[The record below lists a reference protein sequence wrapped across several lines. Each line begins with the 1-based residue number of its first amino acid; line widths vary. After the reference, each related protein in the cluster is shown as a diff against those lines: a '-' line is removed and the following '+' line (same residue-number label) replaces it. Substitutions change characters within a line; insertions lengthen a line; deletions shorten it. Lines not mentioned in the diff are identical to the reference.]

1 MIVPFKNIIQHQ
13 GGEKVLSTI
22 TSHKEKIE
30 LKYDRLIDITNFKSL
45 TNTSAINQKIA
56 YGEFLNRISD
66 PMITNEKGNAG
77 GFIGGYVQDRRNKAN
92 VKSRSIIL
100 IDIDEVPEGVN
111 VWENIEGFTNFA
123 IAMYSTH
130 NHTKENPRYRVIIPL
145 HHDIEPDHYK
155 EVTRYLVDIL
165 QVWIDETSCEFERHM
180 HYPTCSNP
188 DNYEFYYQDFPFFD
202 ASFITKQ
209 HEEIKTF
216 KNNEKADPRTKQNW
230 IGAWTNIHS
239 ITDVLDNFL
248 SDKYEPFRNNRYTYV
263 DGSTKGGLII
273 YDGGLHTHSNHSTDP
288 ISGKN
293 VNSFDL
299 YRLHKFS
306 HLDNGMEDMKDK
318 PSYKAM
324 IEHCKK
330 DEKVREYYEK
340 HINFE
345 VKINGSPVID
355 LKKELQGRYFE
366 ELDRLEQEWEANGKK
381 GRKPI
386 TISPARCSVILPEC
400 ISFILFD
407 LEENTRLAM
416 YLPEEGIY
424 TQNATVIKRVISWL
438 EPKLNNTKA
447 EEVIYHLTNTAE
459 VKEKT
464 NSRYLI
470 PVQNGVFNLKTKT
483 LEPFTADYV
492 FTTKIATPY
501 YENPVNPVIDGWD
514 VVSWV
519 KSIACGDL
527 EIENLLWQ
535 VMNDALNGNYSRRKA
550 IFLIGEGNN
559 GKGTFQELIMNL
571 IGIKNIATLKVNEF
585 DERFRLSVLEGK
597 TAVIG
602 DDVPANVYID
612 DSSNF
617 NSVVTGDMVSVE
629 FKNRPIYNTVFR
641 CSVIQSTNGMPKFK
655 NKTNGTI
662 RRIVIVPFKAD
673 FNGKA
678 ENFKI
683 KDEYIKNEQVLQFV
697 LYKAINMDFEKFD
710 IPKVSLQELEV
721 FKQDNDPVLD
731 FKLSV
736 FDEWGIQEVPKYI
749 VYGFYKNFCH
759 ENGYK
764 HLADRQFHKQ
774 FKTYLGDG
782 WEDSQKKFRY
792 ESLIKYVGDL
802 DKMKLGF
809 GFPDKSKPYKAY
821 KNSSFK
827 IV

>member
-1 MIVPFKNIIQHQ
+1 M
-13 GGEKVLSTI
+13 LSTI
-22 TSHKEKIE
+22 TSRKERIE
-30 LKYDRLIDITNFKSL
+30 LTYDRLMDITDFKSL
-45 TNTSAINQKIA
+45 TQTNAMNQKIV
-56 YGEFLNRISD
+56 YGELLNRISQ
-66 PMITNEKGNAG
+66 PLITNKKGNAG
-77 GFIGGYVQDRRNKAN
+77 GFIGGYVQNNRNKSN
-92 VKSRSIIL
+92 VKSRSMIT
-100 IDIDEVPEGVN
+100 IDIDEVPQGVN
-111 VWENIEGFTNFA
+111 VWKNIEGFTNFA
-123 IAMYSTH
+123 VAMYATH
-130 NHTKENPRYRVIIPL
+130 NHTKEDPRYRIIIPL
-145 HHDIEPDHYK
+145 LYDIGPEHYK
-155 EVTRYLVDIL
+155 EVTQYVVGIL
-165 QVWIDETSCEFERHM
+165 QVRIDESSYEFARHM
-180 HYPTCSNP
+180 HYPTCSDPNQ
-188 DNYEFYYQDFPFFD
+188 YEFYYQDLPFFD
-202 ASFITKQ
+202 ASFLTRQ
-209 HEEIKTF
+209 HEEIQTF
-216 KNNEKADPRTKQNW
+216 QKKEKANPRKKQNW
-230 IGAWTNIHS
+230 VGAWANIYS
-239 ITDVLDNFL
+239 VTDVLTKFL
-248 SDKYEPFRNNRYTYV
+248 SDKYEPFRGNRYTYV
-263 DGSTKGGLII
+263 DGSTKGGLVV
-273 YDGGLHTHSNHSTDP
+273 YDGDTHAHSNHSTDP

-299 YRLHKFS
+299 YRLHRFG
-306 HLDNGMEDMKDK
+306 HLDIGTEEMKDK

-324 IEHCKK
+324 VAHCKK
-330 DEKVREYYEK
+330 DEKVKKYYDQ
-340 HINFE
+340 HIKVE
-345 VKINGSPVID
+345 VNALMIG
-355 LKKELQGRYFE
+355 LKKELRDRYFE
-366 ELDRLEQEWEANGKK
+366 ELSRLEQEWEEGGKK

-386 TISPARCSVILPEC
+386 TISPVRCSVILPDY
-400 ISFILFD
+400 IRFILFD

-424 TQNATVIKRVISWL
+424 TQNTTVIKRVISWL

-447 EEVIYHLTNTAE
+447 EEVIYHLTNKAE
-459 VKEKT
+459 VKEKN

-470 PVQNGVFNLKTKT
+470 PVQNGVFNLKTKI

-492 FTTKIATPY
+492 FTTKITTPY
-501 YENPVNPVIDGWD
+501 IENPVNPVIDGWD
-514 VVSWV
+514 VVSWM
-519 KSIACGDL
+519 KSIACGDV
-527 EIENLLWQ
+527 EIEKLLWQ
-535 VMNDALNGNYSRRKA
+535 VLNDALNGNYSRRKS

-629 FKNRPIYNTVFR
+629 FKNKPIYNTVFR

-697 LYKAINMDFEKFD
+697 LYKAIHMDFETFD
-710 IPKVSLQELEV
+710 IPKVSLQELEI

-731 FKLSV
+731 FKLTI
-736 FDEWGIQEVPKYI
+736 FDEWGIQEVPMYI
-749 VYGFYKNFCH
+749 VYGFYKKFCMD
-759 ENGYK
+759 NGYK

-782 WEDSQKKFRY
+782 WGDSQRKFHY

-802 DKMKLGF
+802 DKMNVGF
-809 GFPDKSKPYKAY
+809 GFPDQSKPCKTYK
-821 KNSSFK
+821 KKTFK
-827 IV
+827 VV

>member
-1 MIVPFKNIIQHQ
+1 M
-13 GGEKVLSTI
+13 ER
-22 TSHKEKIE
+22 
-30 LKYDRLIDITNFKSL
+30 KYDRVMDITDFKSL
-45 TNTSAINQKIA
+45 TNTNAINQKIT
-56 YGEFLNRISD
+56 YGEFVNRLIQ
-66 PMITNEKGNAG
+66 PTITSKKGKAG
-77 GFIGGYVQDRRNKAN
+77 GFIGGYVQNNRSKSN
-92 VKSRSIIL
+92 VKSRSFL
-100 IDIDEVPEGVN
+100 SIDIDEVPQGVN
-111 VWENIEGFTNFA
+111 VWDNIEGFTNFA
-123 IAMYSTH
+123 VAMYATH
-130 NHTKENPRYRVIIPL
+130 NHTKADPRYRIIIPL
-145 HHDIEPDHYK
+145 LYDIGPEYYK
-155 EVTRYLVDIL
+155 EVTQYVVGIL
-165 QVWIDETSCEFERHM
+165 QVGIDESSYEFERHM

-188 DNYEFYYQDFPFFD
+188 EDYEFYHQDLPFFD
-202 ASFITKQ
+202 ASFLTEQ

-216 KNNEKADPRTKQNW
+216 KKNEKANPRKKQNW
-230 IGAWTNIHS
+230 VGAWTNIYS
-239 ITDVLDNFL
+239 VTDVLNDFL
-248 SDKYEPFRNNRYTYV
+248 SDTYELFRGNRYTYV
-263 DGSTKGGLII
+263 DGSTKGGLVV
-273 YDGGLHTHSNHSTDP
+273 YDGDTHAHSNHSTDP

-299 YRLHKFS
+299 YRLHRFG
-306 HLDNGMEDMKDK
+306 HLDNGMEDRKDK
-318 PSYKAM
+318 PSYQAM
-324 IEHCKK
+324 IAHCKNDK
-330 DEKVREYYEK
+330 RVRAYYEK
-340 HINFE
+340 HIKFE
-345 VKINGSPVID
+345 MERKNASGID
-355 LKKELQGRYFE
+355 LKKELRDRYFE
-366 ELDRLEQEWEANGKK
+366 ELARLDKEWEENGKK

-386 TISPARCSVILPEC
+386 MISPTRCAVILPEY
-400 ISFILFD
+400 IRFILFD

-416 YLPEEGIY
+416 YLPAEGIY
-424 TQNATVIKRVISWL
+424 TQNTTMIKRVISWL

-447 EEVIYHLTNTAE
+447 EEVIYHLTNKAE

-470 PVQNGVFNLKTKT
+470 PVQNGVFHLKTKK

-492 FTTKIATPY
+492 FTTKITTPY
-501 YENPVNPVIDGWD
+501 IENPVHPVLDGWD
-514 VVSWV
+514 VVNWV
-519 KSIACGDL
+519 KSIACGDV
-527 EIENLLWQ
+527 EIEKLLWQ

-571 IGIKNIATLKVNEF
+571 IGMKNIATLKVNEF

-629 FKNRPIYNTVFR
+629 FKNKPIYNTVFR

-683 KDEYIKNEQVLQFV
+683 KDEYIKHKQVLQFV
-697 LYKAINMDFEKFD
+697 LYKAINMDFEAFD
-710 IPKVSLQELEV
+710 IPKVSLQELEI

-731 FKLSV
+731 FKRTI

-749 VYGFYKNFCH
+749 VYGFYKKFCMD
-759 ENGYK
+759 NGYK

-774 FKTYLGDG
+774 FKTYLGEN
-782 WEDSQKKFRY
+782 WEDSQNRFRY
-792 ESLIKYVGDL
+792 DSLIKYVGDL
-802 DKMKLGF
+802 DKMNLGF
-809 GFPDKSKPYKAY
+809 GFPDQAKPQKTYKKSI
-821 KNSSFK
+821 FK
-827 IV
+827 VL

>member
-1 MIVPFKNIIQHQ
+1 MSV
-13 GGEKVLSTI
+13 TI
-22 TSHKEKIE
+22 TPNIEKIE
-30 LKYDRLIDITNFKSL
+30 LKNNRLLDIASFQSL
-45 TNTSAINQKIA
+45 TNTNAINEKITYEA
-56 YGEFLNRISD
+56 FLNKISN
-66 PMITNEKGNAG
+66 PMINTKKGNAG
-77 GFIGGYVQDRRNKAN
+77 GFVGGYVQDRRNKAN
-92 VKSRSIIL
+92 VKSRSIIS
-100 IDIDEVPEGVN
+100 IDIDEVPKGVHL
-111 VWENIEGFTNFA
+111 WENIACSTNFA
-123 IAMYSTH
+123 VAMYSTH
-130 NHTKENPRYRVIIPL
+130 KHTKDEPRYRVIIPL
-145 HHDIEPDHYK
+145 LYDIEPEHYE
-155 EVTRYLVDIL
+155 EVTKYLVGIL
-165 QVWIDETSCEFERHM
+165 QVQIDETSYQFERHM

-188 DNYEFYYQDFPFFD
+188 DNYEFYYQDFPLFD
-202 ASFITKQ
+202 ASFITKK

-216 KNNEKADPRTKQNW
+216 KSNEKADPRTKQNW
-230 IGAWTNIHS
+230 IGAWTNIYS
-239 ITDVLDNFL
+239 ITDVLNNFL
-248 SDKYEPFRNNRYTYV
+248 SDKYELFRNNRYTYV

-273 YDGGLHTHSNHSTDP
+273 YDGDLHAHSNHSTDP

-299 YRLHKFS
+299 CRLHKFG
-306 HLDNGMEDMKDK
+306 HLDNGTEDMKDK
-318 PSYKAM
+318 PSYIAM

-340 HINFE
+340 HIKFE
-345 VKINGSPVID
+345 VEIKDSQVID
-355 LKKELQGRYFE
+355 LKKELQDRYFK
-366 ELDRLEQEWEANGKK
+366 ELDRLEQEWEDSGKK
-381 GRKPI
+381 GKKPI
-386 TISPARCSVILPEC
+386 TISPARCSVILPEY

-416 YLPEEGIY
+416 YLAEEGVY

-447 EEVIYHLTNTAE
+447 EEVIYHLTNKSE

-470 PVQNGVFNLKTKT
+470 PVKNGVFNLETKT

-501 YENPVNPVIDGWD
+501 IENPVNPVLDGWD
-514 VVSWV
+514 VVSWIQ
-519 KSIACGDL
+519 SISCGDL

-535 VMNDALNGNYSRRKA
+535 VMNDALNGNYSRRKS

-673 FNGKA
+673 FNGMA

-683 KDEYIKNEQVLQFV
+683 KDEYIKNEKVLQFV

-749 VYGFYKNFCH
+749 VYGFYKKFCMD
-759 ENGYK
+759 NGYK

-774 FKTYLGDG
+774 FKTYLGGG
-782 WEDSQKKFRY
+782 WEDAQKRFQY
-792 ESLIKYVGDL
+792 ESLIKILGDL
-802 DKMKLGF
+802 DQMGI
-809 GFPDKSKPYKAY
+809 GFPDKSKPCKTY
-821 KNSSFK
+821 KNSMFK
-827 IV
+827 VV

>member
-1 MIVPFKNIIQHQ
+1 MKLLSHQ
-13 GGEKVLSTI
+13 GGDSVII
-22 TSHKEKIE
+22 TQNKGKIE
-30 LKYDRLIDITNFKSL
+30 LKYDRLIEITNFKSL
-45 TNTSAINQKIA
+45 NNTNAFNEKIS
-56 YGEFLNRISD
+56 YGELLNRVSE

-77 GFIGGYVQDRRNKAN
+77 GFIGGYVQDHRNKVN
-92 VKSRSIIL
+92 VKSRSIML

-123 IAMYSTH
+123 VAMYSTH
-130 NHTKENPRYRVIIPL
+130 NHTKENPRYRIIIPL
-145 HHDIEPDHYK
+145 QHDIEPEHYK

-209 HEEIKTF
+209 HEEIKAF
-216 KNNEKADPRTKQNW
+216 IKQSEKADPRTKQNW
-230 IGAWTNIHS
+230 IGAWTNIYS

-248 SDKYEPFRNNRYTYV
+248 SDKYEPFINNRYTYI
-263 DGSTKGGLII
+263 DGSSKGGLIV
-273 YDGGLHTHSNHSTDP
+273 YDDDTHAHSNHSTDP

-299 YRLHKFS
+299 YRLHKFG
-306 HLDNGMEDMKDK
+306 HLDNGTEDMKDK
-318 PSYKAM
+318 PSYRAM
-324 IEHCKK
+324 IEHCNK
-330 DEKVREYYEK
+330 DEKVREYYDE
-340 HINFE
+340 HIKFE
-345 VKINGSPVID
+345 VKVKDLQVID
-355 LKKELQGRYFE
+355 LKKELRDRYFE
-366 ELDRLEQEWEANGKK
+366 ELSRLEQEWEDNGKK

-386 TISPARCSVILPEC
+386 TISPARCSVILPEY
-400 ISFILFD
+400 ISFVLFD

-416 YLPEEGIY
+416 YLPEEGVY

-447 EEVIYHLTNTAE
+447 EEVIYHLTNKSE

-470 PVQNGVFNLKTKT
+470 PVKNGVFNLKTKT
-483 LEPFTADYV
+483 LEPFAADYV

-501 YENPVNPVIDGWD
+501 IENPVNPVIDGWN

-535 VMNDALNGNYSRRKA
+535 VMNDALNGNYSRRKS

-673 FNGKA
+673 FNGTA

-683 KDEYIKNEQVLQFV
+683 KDEYIKNEKVLQFV

-749 VYGFYKNFCH
+749 VYGFYKKFCMD
-759 ENGYK
+759 NGYK

-809 GFPDKSKPYKAY
+809 GFPDQAKPCKAY

-827 IV
+827 VV

>member
-1 MIVPFKNIIQHQ
+1 MQAISIKEYQSFPVELTTRTQWVLWKLEPIIDKKTGEHKVNKENGQFKYTKVPYQINGLKADSTISSTWASYDETVKVYKSTNKYNGI
-13 GGEKVLSTI
+13 GYVLSEDDPYTA
-22 TSHKEKIE
+22 
-30 LKYDRLIDITNFKSL
+30 IDLDDHIKD
-45 TNTSAINQKIA
+45 
-56 YGEFLNRISD
+56 GEIQLEAQSIV
-66 PMITNEKGNAG
+66 NAMG
-77 GFIGGYVQDRRNKAN
+77 SYTEYSQSGTGLHIFIKA
-92 VKSRSIIL
+92 KKPGKRS
-100 IDIDEVPEGVN
+100 
-111 VWENIEGFTNFA
+111 
-123 IAMYSTH
+123 
-130 NHTKENPRYRVIIPL
+130 
-145 HHDIEPDHYK
+145 
-155 EVTRYLVDIL
+155 
-165 QVWIDETSCEFERHM
+165 
-180 HYPTCSNP
+180 
-188 DNYEFYYQDFPFFD
+188 
-202 ASFITKQ
+202 
-209 HEEIKTF
+209 
-216 KNNEKADPRTKQNW
+216 KN
-230 IGAWTNIHS
+230 
-239 ITDVLDNFL
+239 
-248 SDKYEPFRNNRYTYV
+248 
-263 DGSTKGGLII
+263 STKGIEI
-273 YDGGLHTHSNHSTDP
+273 YDSERFIVMTGNHVDGTPTEIHERQDILSYIYDSYFP
-288 ISGKN
+288 VSKKPQEIKPSKLDLSAKLSDEDVLNIGFRAKN
-293 VNSFDL
+293 GQKFKDL
-299 YRLHKFS
+299 YSGNWSNYGSQSEADQALCNLIAFYTQDPEQIDRIFTGSGLYRNDKWERQDYKERTIQYALDGLKATYQQPTPNDSF
-306 HLDNGMEDMKDK
+306 HLYIKD
-318 PSYKAM
+318 
-324 IEHCKK
+324 
-330 DEKVREYYEK
+330 
-340 HINFE
+340 
-345 VKINGSPVID
+345 SPTID
-355 LKKELQGRYFE
+355 LKKELQDRCFK
-366 ELDRLEQEWEANGKK
+366 ELDRLEQEWEDSGKK

-386 TISPARCSVILPEC
+386 TISPARCSVILPEY

-424 TQNATVIKRVISWL
+424 TQNTTVIKRVISWL

-470 PVQNGVFNLKTKT
+470 PVKNGVFNLKTKK

-492 FTTKIATPY
+492 FTTKIVTPY

-535 VMNDALNGNYSRRKA
+535 VMNDALNGNYSRRKS

-629 FKNRPIYNTVFR
+629 FKNRPLYNTVFR

-673 FNGKA
+673 FNGAA
-678 ENFKI
+678 EDFKI
-683 KDEYIKNEQVLQFV
+683 KDEYIKNEKVLQFV
-697 LYKAINMDFEKFD
+697 LCKAINMDFEKFD

-736 FDEWGIQEVPKYI
+736 FDEWGIQEVPKYV
-749 VYGFYKNFCH
+749 VYAFYKKFCYD
-759 ENGYK
+759 NGYK

-774 FKTYLGDG
+774 FKTYLGED
-782 WEDSQKKFRY
+782 WEDSQKKFQY
-792 ESLIKYVGDL
+792 ESLIKILGDL
-802 DKMKLGF
+802 DQMGI
-809 GFPDKSKPYKAY
+809 GFPDKSKPCKAY
-821 KNSSFK
+821 KNSMFK
-827 IV
+827 VV

>member
-1 MIVPFKNIIQHQ
+1 MV
-13 GGEKVLSTI
+13 GEGENVLSTV
-22 TSHKEKIE
+22 TSSKGKIE
-30 LKYDRLIDITNFKSL
+30 LTYDRVMDITDFKSL
-45 TNTSAINQKIA
+45 THTNASNQKIT
-56 YGEFLNRISD
+56 YGEFLNR
-66 PMITNEKGNAG
+66 MIEPTITGKKGKAG
-77 GFIGGYVQDRRNKAN
+77 GFIGGYVQNNRNNSN
-92 VKSRSIIL
+92 VKSRSIVT
-100 IDIDEVPEGVN
+100 IDIDEVPQGIH
-111 VWENIEGFTNFA
+111 VWENIVGFTNFA
-123 IAMYSTH
+123 VAMYSTH
-130 NHTKENPRYRVIIPL
+130 NHTKGNPRYRVIIPL
-145 HHDIEPDHYK
+145 LDDIEPEYYK
-155 EVTRYLVDIL
+155 EVTQYVVGIL
-165 QVWIDETSCEFERHM
+165 QVGIDESSYEFARHM
-180 HYPTCSNP
+180 HYPTCSDLNH
-188 DNYEFYYQDFPFFD
+188 YEFYYQDLPFFD

-209 HEEIKTF
+209 NEEIKTF

-230 IGAWTNIHS
+230 IGAWANIYL

-248 SDKYEPFRNNRYTYV
+248 SDTYEPFRNNRYTYL
-263 DGSTKGGLII
+263 DGSTQGGLVV
-273 YDGGLHTHSNHSTDP
+273 YDGDVHAHSNHSTDP

-306 HLDNGMEDMKDK
+306 HLDNGTEDMTDK

-340 HINFE
+340 HIKVEGNA
-345 VKINGSPVID
+345 SMLD
-355 LKKELQGRYFE
+355 LKKELQERYFK
-366 ELDRLEQEWEANGKK
+366 ELSRLEKEWEDNGKK

-386 TISPARCSVILPEC
+386 TISPARCSVILPEY
-400 ISFILFD
+400 IHFILFD
-407 LEENTRLAM
+407 LEEHTRLAM
-416 YLPEEGIY
+416 YVPEEGIY
-424 TQNATVIKRVISWL
+424 TQNTTVIKRVISWL

-447 EEVIYHLTNTAE
+447 EEVMYYVANKAE
-459 VKEKT
+459 VREKT

-470 PVQNGVFNLKTKT
+470 PVQNGVFNLKTKI

-501 YENPVNPVIDGWD
+501 IEHAVNPVLDGWD
-514 VVSWV
+514 VGSWIH
-519 KSIACGDL
+519 SISCGDV

-535 VMNDALNGNYSRRKA
+535 VLNDALNGNYSRRKS

-559 GKGTFQELIMNL
+559 GKGTFQELIMNV
-571 IGIKNIATLKVNEF
+571 IGMKNIATLKVNEF

-629 FKNRPIYNTVFR
+629 FKNKPIYNTVFR

-662 RRIVIVPFKAD
+662 RRIVIVPFQAD
-673 FNGKA
+673 FNGKE

-683 KDEYIKNEQVLQFV
+683 KDEYIKNEKVLQYV

-710 IPKVSLQELEV
+710 IPKVSLQELEI
-721 FKQDNDPVLD
+721 FKQDNDPALD

-749 VYGFYKNFCH
+749 VYGFYKKFCH
-759 ENGYK
+759 DNGYK
-764 HLADRQFHKQ
+764 HLGDRQFHKQ
-774 FKTYLGDG
+774 FKTYLGEN
-782 WEDSQKKFRY
+782 WEDSQNRFSY
-792 ESLIKYVGDL
+792 DSLIHYVGDL
-802 DKMKLGF
+802 DKMNLGF
-809 GFPDKSKPYKAY
+809 GFPDQAKSQKTYK
-821 KNSSFK
+821 KCVLK
-827 IV
+827 VI

>member
-1 MIVPFKNIIQHQ
+1 M
-13 GGEKVLSTI
+13 
-22 TSHKEKIE
+22 E

-45 TNTSAINQKIA
+45 TNTNAFNEKISC
-56 YGEFLNRISD
+56 GEFLNRISE

-77 GFIGGYVQDRRNKAN
+77 GFIGGYVQDKRNKEN
-92 VKSRSIIL
+92 VKSRSLVL
-100 IDIDEVPEGVN
+100 IDIDSVLQGLD
-111 VWENIEGFTNFA
+111 VWENIESSTNFA
-123 IAMYSTH
+123 VAMHSTH
-130 NHTKENPRYRVIIPL
+130 NHTKDDPRYRVIIPL
-145 HHDIEPDHYK
+145 LYDIEPEHYE
-155 EVTRYLVDIL
+155 EVTQYLVGIL
-165 QVWIDETSCEFERHM
+165 QIWIDESSYQFERHM
-180 HYPTCSNP
+180 HYPTCSNSN
-188 DNYEFYYQDFPFFD
+188 DYEFYYQDLPFFD
-202 ASFITKQ
+202 ASFLTKQ
-209 HEEIKTF
+209 HEEIETF
-216 KNNEKADPRTKQNW
+216 KSNEKADPCTKQNW
-230 IGAWTNIHS
+230 IGAWANIYS
-239 ITDVLDNFL
+239 VTDVLNNFL
-248 SDKYEPFRNNRYTYV
+248 SDKYALFRNNRYTYI
-263 DGSTKGGLII
+263 DGSTKGGLVV
-273 YDGGLHTHSNHSTDP
+273 YDSDLHAHSNHSTDP

-306 HLDNGMEDMKDK
+306 YLDNGMENMKDK

-330 DEKVREYYEK
+330 DEKVRDYYEK
-340 HINFE
+340 HINFDI
-345 VKINGSPVID
+345 KINGLSVIG
-355 LKKELQGRYFE
+355 LKKELRSRYFE
-366 ELDRLEQEWEANGKK
+366 ELSRLEKEWENNGKK

-386 TISPARCSVILPEC
+386 TISPARCSVILPKY
-400 ISFILFD
+400 INFILFD

-416 YLPEEGIY
+416 YVPEEGIY

-492 FTTKIATPY
+492 FTTKITTPY
-501 YENPVNPVIDGWD
+501 IENPVNPVLDGWD
-514 VVSWV
+514 VVSWIQ
-519 KSIACGDL
+519 SISCGDG
-527 EIENLLWQ
+527 EIEKLLWQ
-535 VMNDALNGNYSRRKA
+535 VMNDALNGNYSRRKS

-673 FNGKA
+673 FNGMA

-683 KDEYIKNEQVLQFV
+683 KDEYIKNEKVLQFV

-731 FKLSV
+731 FKLSI

-749 VYGFYKNFCH
+749 VYGFYKKFCMD
-759 ENGYK
+759 NGYK

-774 FKTYLGDG
+774 FKTYLGGG
-782 WEDSQKKFRY
+782 WEDAQKRFQY
-792 ESLIKYVGDL
+792 ESLIKILGDL
-802 DKMKLGF
+802 DQMGI
-809 GFPDKSKPYKAY
+809 GFPDKSKPCKTY
-821 KNSSFK
+821 KNSMFK
-827 IV
+827 VV

>member
-1 MIVPFKNIIQHQ
+1 MLTSNRYHAQ
-13 GGEKVLSTI
+13 GGDSVII
-22 TSHKEKIE
+22 TQNKEKIE
-30 LKYDRLIDITNFKSL
+30 LKYDRLIEITNFKSL
-45 TNTSAINQKIA
+45 TNTNAFNEKIS
-56 YGEFLNRISD
+56 YEDFLNRISE
-66 PMITNEKGNAG
+66 PTITLEKGKAG
-77 GFIGGYVQDRRNKAN
+77 GFVGGYVQGKRNKEN
-92 VKSRSIIL
+92 VKSRSIIS
-100 IDIDEVPEGVN
+100 IDIDEVPQGVN
-111 VWENIEGFTNFA
+111 VWENIEDFTNFA
-123 IAMYSTH
+123 VAMYSTH
-130 NHTKENPRYRVIIPL
+130 KHTKDEPRYRIIIPL
-145 HHDIEPDHYK
+145 LYDIEPEHYE
-155 EVTRYLVDIL
+155 EVTQYLVGIL
-165 QVWIDETSCEFERHM
+165 QVWIDKGSCEFERHM

-188 DNYEFYYQDFPFFD
+188 NDYEFYYQDLPFFD
-202 ASFITKQ
+202 ASFLTKQ
-209 HEEIKTF
+209 HEEIETF
-216 KNNEKADPRTKQNW
+216 KKNEKVDPRTKQNW
-230 IGAWTNIHS
+230 IGAWTNIYS
-239 ITDVLDNFL
+239 ITDVLNNFL

-263 DGSTKGGLII
+263 DGSTKGGLVV
-273 YDGGLHTHSNHSTDP
+273 YDGDLHAHSNHSTDP

-299 YRLHKFS
+299 YRLHKFGD
-306 HLDNGMEDMKDK
+306 LDNGTEDMKDK

-324 IEHCKK
+324 IEHCMK

-340 HINFE
+340 HIKFE
-345 VKINGSPVID
+345 VKVKALQVID
-355 LKKELQGRYFE
+355 LKKELRDRYFE
-366 ELDRLEQEWEANGKK
+366 ELARLEQEWEDNGKK

-386 TISPARCSVILPEC
+386 TISPARCSVILPEYVN
-400 ISFILFD
+400 FILFD

-424 TQNATVIKRVISWL
+424 TQNTTVIKRVISWL

-470 PVQNGVFNLKTKT
+470 PVKNGVFNLKTKT

-492 FTTKIATPY
+492 FITKITTPY
-501 YENPVNPVIDGWD
+501 YENPVNPVLDGWD
-514 VVSWV
+514 VVSWM

-629 FKNRPIYNTVFR
+629 FKNKPLYNTVFR

-683 KDEYIKNEQVLQFV
+683 KDEYIKNEEVLQFV

-710 IPKVSLQELEV
+710 IPKVSLQELEI

-731 FKLSV
+731 FKLSI

-749 VYGFYKNFCH
+749 VYGFYKKFCMD
-759 ENGYK
+759 NGYK

-802 DKMKLGF
+802 DKMNLGF

-827 IV
+827 VV